1 MNLSN
6 VCIDADLVA
15 KKDPGMTERKITDE
29 DLARGARFKALRLS
43 RGLTQE
49 QVAERAKL
57 PRDRVPKIECLQFIF
72 PHGRTVVEFLWGTR
86 VCIVSDRTD
95 NVRSR

>member
-6 VCIDADLVA
+6 VCIDADLLA
-15 KKDPGMTERKITDE
+15 KKDPGMAERKITDE
-29 DLARGARFKALRLS
+29 DRARGARFKALRLS

-57 PRDRVPKIECLQFIF
+57 PRDRVPRA
-72 PHGRTVVEFLWGTR
+72 GRSRASRE
-86 VCIVSDRTD
+86 
-95 NVRSR
+95 VRSPRLPVPPARRVHFSP